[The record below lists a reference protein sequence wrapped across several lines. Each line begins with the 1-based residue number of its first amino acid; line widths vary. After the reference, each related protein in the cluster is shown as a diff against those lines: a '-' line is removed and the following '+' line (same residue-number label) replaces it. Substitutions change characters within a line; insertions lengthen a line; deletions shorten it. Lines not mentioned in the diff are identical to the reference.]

1 VRKTPLNPILLL
13 TEITNSRTRAREI
26 YSPRKSRI
34 LSLAC
39 LEWSVANSVHT
50 SARIPLTIWAIAAI
64 GLIQTHP
71 TLARLG
77 LK

>member
-1 VRKTPLNPILLL
+1 M
-13 TEITNSRTRAREI
+13 SRQPFGTLQKEGVAENAATA
-26 YSPRKSRI
+26 SDSKSLVQIHRSV
-34 LSLAC
+34 SLAC

-64 GLIQTHP
+64 GLTQNHP